1 MNIIT
6 KHMAH
11 EKLICEWIWL
21 LRATQKFVG
30 SADLLAKSLPEVMS
44 EVFTFLLL
52 KSSTW
57 STIRETRGDATR
69 IALVMEVPALPSLK
83 SITKGMAW

>member
-1 MNIIT
+1 MDMASKSNI
-6 KHMAH
+6 
-11 EKLICEWIWL
+11 
-21 LRATQKFVG
+21 G

-57 STIRETRGDATR
+57 STIRETRGDTTK
-69 IALVMEVPALPSLK
+69 IALVQLCPA
-83 SITKGMAW
+83 